1 MPIATAVVLYY
12 PGAST
17 IATITKY
24 LSFVDFLI
32 IVDNTDN
39 QDLAETLGAGPKL
52 CYAPMGTNSGIAA
65 ALNVAARIAIDKRF
79 TWMLMLDQDSLMEET
94 TYDAIKHA
102 VGSVVEQSV
111 AIFAPVQ
118 VSKLT
123 DHRAMNGADAILT
136 VNQLMTSGSALNLN
150 AFSLCGPFEEKLFI
164 DHVDNEYC
172 FRLTQAGYKVRQLTQ
187 VMLDHS
193 LGEVLEA
200 RLLFGRSFQYVSH
213 RPFRSYYYVRNGF
226 YVAFKFIFHRP
237 GFLGVLGLQ
246 IAKDVLKA
254 IIFED
259 ETALRLKMMLL
270 GFVHF
275 CIGRYGPLRYSR

>member
-12 PGAST
+12 PDAST
-17 IATITKY
+17 IAKITKY

-39 QDLAETLGAGPKL
+39 QDLAQTLGASPKL
-52 CYAPMGTNSGIAA
+52 CYSPMGTNSGIAA

-79 TWMLMLDQDSLMEET
+79 TWMLMLDQDSLMEEN

-102 VGSVVEQSV
+102 VGSMVEQSV
-111 AIFAPVQ
+111 AIFAPIQ
-118 VSKLT
+118 VSKMT
-123 DHRAMNGADAILT
+123 DRRAMNGAHAILT
-136 VNQLMTSGSALNLN
+136 VNQLMTSGSALNLD
-150 AFSLCGPFEEKLFI
+150 AFLLCGPFEEKLFI

-172 FRLTQAGYKVRQLTQ
+172 FRLTQAGYKVQQLTQ
-187 VMLDHS
+187 VALDHS
-193 LGEVLEA
+193 LGEIVEA

-226 YVAFKFIFHRP
+226 YVALKFIFHRP
-237 GFLGVLGLQ
+237 GFLAVLGLQ
-246 IAKDVLKA
+246 IVKDVVKA
-254 IIFED
+254 IFFED

-275 CIGRYGPLRYSR
+275 CIGRYGPLKYSR

>member
-12 PGAST
+12 PEAST

-39 QDLAETLGAGPKL
+39 QDLAETLGVGAKL

-65 ALNVAARIAIDKRF
+65 ALNVAARIAIDRRF

-94 TYDAIKHA
+94 TYDAIKNA
-102 VGSVVEQSV
+102 IGSVVEQSV
-111 AIFAPVQ
+111 AILAPVQ

-136 VNQLMTSGSALNLN
+136 VNQLMTSGSALNLD

-172 FRLTQAGYKVRQLTQ
+172 FRLTQAGYKVQQLTQ
-187 VMLDHS
+187 VVLDHS
-193 LGEVLEA
+193 LGEILEA
-200 RLLFGRSFQYVSH
+200 RLLFGRSIQYVSH

-237 GFLGVLGLQ
+237 GFLGVLSLQ
-246 IAKDVLKA
+246 IMKDVLKA